1 VRHDI
6 YKYAHLF
13 ESVYIYFAHGHLISC
28 ERKKIEDINQQ
39 NERVLFL
46 DNYFYQLF
54 YNFDEDASND
64 IIKYNFI
71 DTFDRDLSTNEESKT
86 DGTLK
91 TPLDFLIYDQIYIR
105 NADLVKNITEKK
117 NDSSTIIATV
127 EEGKQIIAENM
138 KERLFNDDDVKSYLY
153 QNAVINKNHQLNINF
168 QELLEEEGSIIK
180 NKFMTFLEDEIQ
192 YFLLRKESQ
201 INNVNSIFDILDDF
215 YDNMEV
221 LRDPNFKFKCKNGK
235 IIDYTNLS
243 TGEKQLLYIMLLV
256 SNSNNSPCI
265 LFMDEPDLGMHVE
278 WKEIFIKTLRRI
290 NPNMQI
296 ILSTHSPSMIEGYFD
311 RVKEMGEISIE
322 V

>member
-1 VRHDI
+1 M
-6 YKYAHLF
+6 
-13 ESVYIYFAHGHLISC
+13 
-28 ERKKIEDINQQ
+28 
-39 NERVLFL
+39 